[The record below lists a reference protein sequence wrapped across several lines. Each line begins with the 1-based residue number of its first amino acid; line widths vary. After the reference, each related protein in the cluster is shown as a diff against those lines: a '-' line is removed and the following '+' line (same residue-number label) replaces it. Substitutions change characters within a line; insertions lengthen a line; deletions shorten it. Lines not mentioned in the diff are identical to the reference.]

1 MERWRGKP
9 VGRARGRT
17 AALIVLAGALG
28 CTSAA
33 RPRPERPEVQAPAPV
48 RVMGKVT
55 VADELLATRMD
66 ALERRSATWRA
77 GMDSIHATGFY
88 VLVGGPAAVRSMV
101 RGLERYSPQHLGEV
115 IPLRDENGEI
125 AGAVVTIDLPRLE
138 RLWRRTDLPRSAFEA
153 DVDRILI
160 HEIYGHVVPLAASRN
175 IEGGC
180 PDPEPGE
187 PAWTSCAIRRENVIR
202 DELGLEPRV
211 AYDLT
216 GLAIGRYIEA
226 GILAPDQP

>member
-1 MERWRGKP
+1 MERWRRSPAGP
-9 VGRARGRT
+9 AASAR
-17 AALIVLAGALG
+17 AALLLMLAAALG

-33 RPRPERPEVQAPAPV
+33 RPRPQVQAPAPV
-48 RVMGKVT
+48 RVVGKVT
-55 VADELLATRMD
+55 VADELLAARMD
-66 ALERRSATWRA
+66 ALERRSAIWRA
-77 GMDSIHATGFY
+77 GMDSIHATGFF
-88 VLVGGPAAVRSMV
+88 VLVAGPAAVRSMV
-101 RGLERYSPQHLGEV
+101 RGLEHYSPQHLGEV

-160 HEIYGHVVPLAASRN
+160 HEIYGHVVPLAASRS

-180 PDPEPGE
+180 PDPQPGQ